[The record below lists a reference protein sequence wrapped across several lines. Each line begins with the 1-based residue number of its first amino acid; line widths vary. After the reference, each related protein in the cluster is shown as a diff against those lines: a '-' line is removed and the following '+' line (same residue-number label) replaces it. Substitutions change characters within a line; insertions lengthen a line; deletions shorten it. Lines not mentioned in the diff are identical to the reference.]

1 MKYAIAFVIGALLM
15 QGALAIVF
23 PAPGLVG
30 YGCEG
35 TAGPIYAYEES
46 DFPYCLKIETRN

>member
-1 MKYAIAFVIGALLM
+1 MKYAIAFAIGALIM
-15 QGALAIVF
+15 QGALAIVS
-23 PAPGLVG
+23 PPPPLVG

-46 DFPYCLKIETRN
+46 DFPYCLKIEARN

>member
-1 MKYAIAFVIGALLM
+1 MKYAIAFAIGALLM

-23 PAPGLVG
+23 PAPRLAG

-35 TAGPIYAYEES
+35 AGGPIYAYEES
-46 DFPYCLKIETRN
+46 DFPACLKIEIRN